1 MRAVGALPSLMDQQT
16 SYRLYIY
23 GAFRFMTP
31 GTGTVKPNAVA
42 FRADQYDLASPHEV
56 TQQAKCSNVIGD
68 SHVDG
73 KYNT

>member
-1 MRAVGALPSLMDQQT
+1 MRAVGALPSLMEQQT
-16 SYRLYIY
+16 GYRLYIH
-23 GAFRFMTP
+23 GAFCFMTP
-31 GTGTVKPNAVA
+31 GTGAVKPNAVA
-42 FRADQYDLASPHEV
+42 FRADQYDLASPFEV